1 MLPVLF
7 QHAPRLISPG
17 PPVPSSTVS
26 NSLWFTGSLLSWML
40 TVQRKH
46 LSMCVYWV
54 VRSGEG
60 GEGGRGISFKA
71 CSAHC
76 LSNLTH
82 FFHLSSAP
90 FFGSL
95 PLPTPPLHFWS
106 IRHFLPVA
114 LFSVSH
120 VNPSRA
126 GAHICQTCIVSAL
139 TPPLYC
145 FPDQS
150 GCCISIA
157 AAAFCIFCLI
167 AVSGIWSRPRW
178 VY

>member
-46 LSMCVYWV
+46 LSMCVYLV

-60 GEGGRGISFKA
+60 GAFPLKHALLTVSQILRIS
-71 CSAHC
+71 SIS
-76 LSNLTH
+76 LLL
-82 FFHLSSAP
+82 LSSAH
-90 FFGSL
+90 SL
-95 PLPTPPLHFWS
+95 YPPPLHFWS

>member
-1 MLPVLF
+1 MLPAWFLLAHPF
-7 QHAPRLISPG
+7 PL
-17 PPVPSSTVS
+17 PPFPIHCD
-26 NSLWFTGSLLSWML
+26 SLEACSVECWQCRGSIFL
-40 TVQRKH
+40 
-46 LSMCVYWV
+46 CVCIWLCV
-54 VRSGEG
+54 AGR
-60 GEGGRGISFKA
+60 EGGREGGAFPLKHALLTVSQILRIS
-71 CSAHC
+71 SIS
-76 LSNLTH
+76 LLL
-82 FFHLSSAP
+82 LSSAH
-90 FFGSL
+90 SL
-95 PLPTPPLHFWS
+95 YPPPLHFWS